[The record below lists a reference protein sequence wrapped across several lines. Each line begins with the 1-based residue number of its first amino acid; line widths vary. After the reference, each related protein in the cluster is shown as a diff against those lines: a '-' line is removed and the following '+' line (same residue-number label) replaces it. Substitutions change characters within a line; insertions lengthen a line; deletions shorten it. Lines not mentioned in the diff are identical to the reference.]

1 MSAKLHISQKL
12 WKLYASIGSLGSA
25 SIFTTKIIFK
35 SKFSSAREFKNDFL
49 KWLAHKNGRLK
60 T

>member
-1 MSAKLHISQKL
+1 MHM
-12 WKLYASIGSLGSA
+12 YIGSLGSA

-35 SKFSSAREFKNDFL
+35 SQFSSAREFKNDFL

-60 T
+60 TFKFIEGKFGRCL